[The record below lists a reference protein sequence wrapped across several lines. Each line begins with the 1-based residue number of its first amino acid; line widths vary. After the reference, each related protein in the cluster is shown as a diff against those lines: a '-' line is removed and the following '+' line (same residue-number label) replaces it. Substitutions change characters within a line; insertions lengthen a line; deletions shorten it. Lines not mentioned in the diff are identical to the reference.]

1 MIRMRVSAEN
11 AAKNLR
17 LSAPTPSAKQDK
29 NCSARGSNP
38 RTSRPLSSSFRLRAL
53 FLCYADYE
61 PSLSFLRLRALFFF
75 SEVTSP
81 LSFSVR
87 LWANVSFKSS
97 FFNLCFIQV
106 MFFSS
111 FRSCFF
117 SSFRS
122 CALFRAHALPFGPP
136 RHRSMAGP
144 ANLGQF
150 VFARNRAHDLN
161 EKLL

>member
-1 MIRMRVSAEN
+1 
-11 AAKNLR
+11 LR
-17 LSAPTPSAKQDK
+17 LCAPTPPAKQDR

-38 RTSRPLSSSFRLRAL
+38 QTSRPRSSSFRLRAL
-53 FLCYADYE
+53 FLHYAGYE
-61 PSLSFLRLRALFFF
+61 PPFSFI
-75 SEVTSP
+75 EVTSP